1 MCGIVGYVGAKN
13 AETIL
18 LESLRRLEYRGYDSA
33 GIATIFSSQNKHK
46 TEIRRAAGKLNN
58 LYDLVKKDPCLGHI
72 GIGHTRWA
80 THGKPTELNAH
91 PHYSESIA
99 LVHNGII
106 ENHFDLRE
114 MLITKG
120 QKLYSETDTEII
132 AHLIADEKNKNK
144 NKINLLAATI
154 AAISKVNGAFAVA
167 IIDETESDT
176 IVCVKH
182 ACPLIIGLGKN
193 ENYIASD
200 YSALLPY
207 TNKFI
212 ILEDGD
218 FATVKKDEVL
228 VYNKKSKLQNR
239 PVTTI
244 NWNTT
249 LAQKD
254 GYPHFM
260 LKEIHEQPT
269 AITDTLRGRLA
280 FKKPQ
285 IILDGINL
293 AKLKNIQRIC
303 IIACGTSYHAS
314 MIAKHIIENLAHIP
328 VEIDLASEFRY
339 RSILVDSKTLVIG
352 ISQSGETAD
361 TLAALKQAKK
371 HGAVLLGICN
381 VVESSIPRLCNK
393 SAGTLYTRAGPEIS
407 VASTKAF
414 ITQIVALHLL
424 ALSLAKQRK
433 QISEEKLLEHMNA
446 LLTLPTAIEAV
457 LKIELEI
464 KKIAEH
470 YAKASDMLFLGRG
483 ILYPIALEGALKM
496 KELSY
501 VHAEGYAA
509 GEMKHGAIAL
519 IDNNMPVVILAP
531 QDHVYEKVA
540 SNLEE
545 AKSRGAQIIGFLE
558 KNDKQLKSR
567 CEFSVEMPP
576 ISNLILS
583 AVWTVPMQLF
593 AYYLSNAKGLDVDQ
607 PRNLA
612 KSVTVE

>member
-33 GIATIFSSQNKHK
+33 GIATIFASQNKHK
-46 TEIRRAAGKLNN
+46 TEIRRAAGKLSN
-58 LYDLVKKDPCLGHI
+58 LFALVEKNPCPGQI

-80 THGKPTELNAH
+80 THGKPTENNAH
-91 PHYSESIA
+91 PHYSETIA

-114 MLITKG
+114 MLIHKG

-132 AHLIADEKNKNK
+132 AHLIADEKKPNKS
-144 NKINLLAATI
+144 LLAATI
-154 AAISKVNGAFAVA
+154 AAIAKVKGAFAVA
-167 IIDETESDT
+167 NIDETESDT
-176 IVCVKH
+176 IICVKH

-228 VYNKKSKLQNR
+228 VYNHKSKLQKR
-239 PVTTI
+239 SIITI
-244 NWNTT
+244 DWTSSS
-249 LAQKD
+249 AQKE

-260 LKEIHEQPT
+260 LKEIHEQPI

-280 FKKPQ
+280 FKKPE
-285 IILDGINL
+285 IILDDVNI
-293 AKLKNIQRIC
+293 AKLKNIQKIC
-303 IIACGTSYHAS
+303 IVACGTSYHAS
-314 MIAKHIIENLAHIP
+314 MIAKHFIEDLAQVP

-371 HGAVLLGICN
+371 HGALLLGICN
-381 VVESSIPRLCNK
+381 VIESSIPRLCNK
-393 SAGTLYTRAGPEIS
+393 SAGTLY
-407 VASTKAF
+407 KAF
-414 ITQIVALHLL
+414 ITQIAALHLL
-424 ALSLAKQRK
+424 ALALAKQRK
-433 QISEEKLLEHMNA
+433 KITESQLLEHMNA

-457 LKIELEI
+457 LKLDLEI
-464 KKIAEH
+464 KQIADH
-470 YAKASDMLFLGRG
+470 FANASDMLFLGRG
-483 ILYPIALEGALKM
+483 YLYPIALEGALKM

-519 IDNNMPVVILAP
+519 IDNNMPIVILAP
-531 QDHVYEKVA
+531 QNHVYEKVA

-545 AKSRGAQIIGFLE
+545 AKSRGGQIIGFLE
-558 KNDKQLKSR
+558 KNDEKLKPR
-567 CEFSVEMPP
+567 CEFSIEMPQV
-576 ISNLILS
+576 SNLILA
-583 AVWTVPMQLF
+583 AVWTVPMQLL